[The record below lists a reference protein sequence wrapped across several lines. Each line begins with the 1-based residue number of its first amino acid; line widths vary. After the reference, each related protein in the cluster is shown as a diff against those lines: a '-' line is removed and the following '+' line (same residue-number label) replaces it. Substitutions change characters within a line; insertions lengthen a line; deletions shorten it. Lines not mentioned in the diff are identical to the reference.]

1 MKRSKKLARKLRGR
15 IADWETMMANKG
27 SDATRKHPTGFTKPG
42 SNK

>member
-15 IADWETMMANKG
+15 IADWENLVNKKTE
-27 SDATRKHPTGFTKPG
+27 AKKAFRKPG